1 MRVIKNIY
9 LHLLCSL
16 FLTLFV
22 GLFSYFL
29 TTVFS
34 FMGYGVFLF
43 VYILIGVGL
52 FYFYCLTTIFYR
64 GLTILN
70 FFLNFVLWTI
80 EQVITEDK
88 FHNSII
94 YQDEEIGRVFVL
106 VYGALL
112 LSVNK
117 LILDEIFILF
127 KAKTKDEM
135 RLIKLLETFKMKF
148 KKG

>member
-52 FYFYCLTTIFYR
+52 FYFYRLTTIFYR
-64 GLTILN
+64 GLTILS

-88 FHNSII
+88 FHNSVI
-94 YQDEEIGRVFVL
+94 YQDEEIGRIFIL
-106 VYGALL
+106 AYGALL

-127 KAKTKDEM
+127 KAKIKDKM
-135 RLIKLLETFKMKF
+135 RLVTLLETLRMKLR
-148 KKG
+148 KG